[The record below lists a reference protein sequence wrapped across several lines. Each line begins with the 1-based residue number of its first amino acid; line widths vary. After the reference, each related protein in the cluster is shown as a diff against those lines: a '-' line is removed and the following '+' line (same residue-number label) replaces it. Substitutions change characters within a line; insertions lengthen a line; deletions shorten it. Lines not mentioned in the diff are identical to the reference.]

1 MRKIKS
7 IIGAIAV
14 AVVVVVVLSGCSSVG
29 SSAMNAGVGSAI
41 DMVGTLLDKPLEI
54 SDSMKGKVTFEN
66 AKWRQVT
73 GDQISYGFIMKSN
86 KTCKA
91 VSIEGKAYIGN
102 VVFGS
107 YVAMMNNVKTN
118 EKYVISETL
127 MPTEK
132 RFIDRMT
139 IDVFTCF

>member
-7 IIGAIAV
+7 IIGAIA
-14 AVVVVVVLSGCSSVG
+14 VVVVLSGCSSVG
-29 SSAMNAGVGSAI
+29 SSAMNASVGSAI

-73 GDQISYGFIMKSN
+73 GDQVSYGFIMKSN

>member
-1 MRKIKS
+1 
-7 IIGAIAV
+7 
-14 AVVVVVVLSGCSSVG
+14 
-29 SSAMNAGVGSAI
+29 
-41 DMVGTLLDKPLEI
+41 MVGTLLDKPLEI

-73 GDQISYGFIMKSN
+73 GDQVSYGFIMKSN